1 MSPSADVG
9 GLNGEMRPVQE
20 IGDELYAL
28 PPQTFTATRDG
39 YVAEAKKSGD
49 RAAAAQLAAMK
60 RPSVAAWLVNL
71 VALRRPDS
79 LAQLIELGETI
90 RDAQGSVTPTQLR
103 DLSAQRRKQID
114 AITTLAQ
121 SLAASLGESAPSK
134 QHLAEV
140 ESTLTAAMADEEAA
154 RPVRAGRVL
163 KALSYSGFG
172 AGSGAGSAVGLP
184 AAAGTRPGAAAPPSV
199 VDEESRHAAATA
211 RLDEARRVLTD
222 ATTAERD
229 ANDRADRLVAEI
241 AHLRERLDTAQHE
254 ARAARQSRL
263 AAERDLASAERRLRS
278 LKG

>member
-1 MSPSADVG
+1 
-9 GLNGEMRPVQE
+9 MRPVQE

-79 LAQLIELGETI
+79 IGQLIDLGETI
-90 RDAQGSVTPTQLR
+90 REAQGSVSPTQLR

-114 AITTLAQ
+114 AITALAQ

-134 QHLAEV
+134 QHLGEV
-140 ESTLTAAMADEEAA
+140 ESTLTAAMADAEAA
-154 RPVRAGRVL
+154 RLVRAGRVL

-172 AGSGAGSAVGLP
+172 GGAGAGLDGIAAAP
-184 AAAGTRPGAAAPPSV
+184 AAATGERARAAPPSV
-199 VDEESRHAAATA
+199 VDEESRQAAATA
-211 RLDEARRVLTD
+211 RLDEARRVLTE
-222 ATTAERD
+222 ATTAEHD
-229 ANDRADRLVAEI
+229 ANDRVDRLVAEI
-241 AHLRERLDTAQHE
+241 ASMRERLDTAQHE

-278 LKG
+278 LTG

>member
-1 MSPSADVG
+1 
-9 GLNGEMRPVQE
+9 MRPVQE
-20 IGDELYAL
+20 IADELFAL
-28 PPQTFTATRDG
+28 PPQIFTATRDG
-39 YVAEAKKSGD
+39 YVAQAKNAGD

-79 LAQLIELGETI
+79 IAQLIDLGETI
-90 RDAQGSVTPTQLR
+90 REAQGSVTPTQLR

-114 AITTLAQ
+114 AITGLAQ
-121 SLAASLGESAPSK
+121 SLAASLGESSPSK

-154 RPVRAGRVL
+154 RLVRSGRVL

-172 AGSGAGSAVGLP
+172 AGFGAGSGGFAAAP
-184 AAAGTRPGAAAPPSV
+184 AAGAAARPGVAAPPSV
-199 VDEESRHAAATA
+199 VDEKSRHAAATA

-241 AHLRERLDTAQHE
+241 VQMRERLDTAQHE

-278 LKG
+278 LTG